1 MSDAIFKLIG
11 EQLQLVRGK
20 APEDREIGAW
30 FGDLSNRLGSLQPNR
45 LQVAFTMTR
54 EENAERRAAGKY
66 GQLSIDDVIRAYRKA
81 PRDPEDIPEDPYC
94 PHDCDRGET
103 YMIDREGYETL
114 VPCSC
119 QAGEYLRATRR
130 IFKGRRNVDELLR
143 FGWTMKPPPFQVSEE
158 DLLFLMA
165 RAREAGIGGAMWE
178 FNNDRRIEP
187 RDENKDEAALLLGK
201 SIGRSG

>member
-1 MSDAIFKLIG
+1 MSDAIFKLLS

-20 APEDREIGAW
+20 TPEDHEVGSW
-30 FGDLSNRLGSLQPNR
+30 FRDLSNRLGSIQPQR
-45 LQVAFTMTR
+45 LEVAFTMTR
-54 EENAERRAAGKY
+54 EEAAERRAAGRF
-66 GQLSIDDVIRAYRKA
+66 GQLAIDDVIRAYRKA

-94 PHDCDRGET
+94 PHDCDRGEA

-178 FNNDRRIEP
+178 FNNNRRIEP

>member
-1 MSDAIFKLIG
+1 M
-11 EQLQLVRGK
+11 RGK

-119 QAGEYLRATRR
+119 QAGEYLREPGRLGSAVRCGSSTTTDASSHATRTGTR
-130 IFKGRRNVDELLR
+130 LPSSWGRASGGRAEFVGVRSAAGRD
-143 FGWTMKPPPFQVSEE
+143 
-158 DLLFLMA
+158 A
-165 RAREAGIGGAMWE
+165 RSRPAKEVRC
-178 FNNDRRIEP
+178 
-187 RDENKDEAALLLGK
+187 
-201 SIGRSG
+201 